1 MWSGMSA
8 LGVMREMGWAVIAYL
23 CCMLLDM
30 VILNRAAFAYIAPAG
45 APTIEPKFWNG
56 FRSRHVLLLPIA
68 FLIQYLLRREM
79 ADSSPLWV
87 VLGVLALVYAVLL
100 IRNLLEQRRPVS

>member
-1 MWSGMSA
+1 MVNLIRE
-8 LGVMREMGWAVIAYL
+8 LGWTVIAYT

-30 VILNRAAFAYIAPAG
+30 VILNRAAFAYIAPEG

-56 FRSRHVLLLPIA
+56 FKARHVLLLPIA
-68 FLIQYLLRREM
+68 FLIEYLVSRKV
-79 ADSSPLWV
+79 ADASPLWIL
-87 VLGVLALVYAVLL
+87 LGALALIYSILL